1 MHVIDLS
8 CIFVSTKR
16 KRRDVLTQLDMIKTL
31 SNGYTYEVVQNF
43 LGGYNLYYKG
53 AGMSDF
59 KRSTR
64 SFRSLEEAEEWFET
78 MEADYIAQRN
88 RPATAPLDCS
98 RYYAEAPRGT
108 YFGD

>member
-16 KRRDVLTQLDMIKTL
+16 KRKDVLTQLGMIRVL

-43 LGGYNLYYKG
+43 FGGFSLYYKNG
-53 AGMSDF
+53 IMGDF

-64 SFRSLEEAEEWFET
+64 SFKSMKEAEEWFET
-78 MEADYIAQRN
+78 MEAEYIAWQN
-88 RPATAPLDCS
+88 KPATKPLDCS
-98 RYYAEAPRGT
+98 RYYAEAPQGT